1 MDHAWSTI
9 VESLPLVQ
17 TILDSRPQHN
27 VQKPPGASPEH
38 SSAAYS
44 SPPAT
49 HLIPSIAMFYA
60 LSAVGFALLPF
71 VALAS
76 PLAADSASTVT
87 TLPLSNLVLT
97 AVAGNLTSKEHGLH
111 ADGTVLTT
119 LVTCT
124 GTACDTGCVNSG
136 LPTRS
141 DTCLGLP
148 AFNSVGIVS
157 KFGEIPT
164 YIVGVGPPG
173 CQSFAQ
179 IPEINTCFTVNN
191 GPFTDYLMQFTG

>member
-1 MDHAWSTI
+1 
-9 VESLPLVQ
+9 
-17 TILDSRPQHN
+17 
-27 VQKPPGASPEH
+27 
-38 SSAAYS
+38 
-44 SPPAT
+44 
-49 HLIPSIAMFYA
+49 MFFP
-60 LSAVGFALLPF
+60 LSAMGFALLPF

-76 PLAADSASTVT
+76 PLAADTVS

-97 AVAGNLTSKEHGLH
+97 AVAGNLTSNHELH
-111 ADGTVLTT
+111 ADATVHTT

-124 GTACDTGCVNSG
+124 GTACDTGCINSA

-148 AFNSVGIVS
+148 PFNSVGIVS

-164 YIVGVGPPG
+164 YIVGVGPQG